1 MSKRQKP
8 SLLRRLTYLLLLAT
22 GGGAGIGG
30 YAFKDHP
37 AVQAIWALVMG
48 KPAGDDASPGDGSLL
63 SDALD
68 VLKTKPRDDYRRPG
82 IYHVTIKKVE
92 LDRALFKAG
101 HTVDIQA
108 RVHKLDARGRDST
121 LWDSKP
127 YGERLAVVG
136 KDELSAGWPN
146 RSFQVEWQPGEQIV
160 LEVSDRKTGLF
171 AEPKR
176 FILASA
182 DPVAGEFPLKTGD
195 FPLEPAQKPDPPVD
209 PRVTHVVLQ
218 SELAGESSP
227 RTPTAVAERTAP
239 ADRPIVIK

>member
-1 MSKRQKP
+1 VLYDALSALTPKP
-8 SLLRRLTYLLLLAT
+8 S
-22 GGGAGIGG
+22 
-30 YAFKDHP
+30 
-37 AVQAIWALVMG
+37 
-48 KPAGDDASPGDGSLL
+48 DDF
-63 SDALD
+63 
-68 VLKTKPRDDYRRPG
+68 RRPG
-82 IYHVTIKKVE
+82 IYHVTITKVV

-108 RVHKLDARGRDST
+108 RVHKLDARGRDTT

-146 RSFQVEWQPGEQIV
+146 RSFQVEWQPGEQIA
-160 LEVSDRKTGLF
+160 LEVSDRKTALF

-176 FILASA
+176 FTLASA
-182 DPVAGEFPLKTGD
+182 DPAAGEFPLKTGD

-218 SELAGESSP
+218 SERAGDFGPRSP
-227 RTPTAVAERTAP
+227 TEIAE
-239 ADRPIVIK
+239 RPIVIK